1 MEENKPYAIFDYSE
15 LPLIRIDFTGEKATD
30 DNFADYLEETAAIS
44 LKAERYISIMDTS
57 KASYLTAKYR
67 ISQGKYLE
75 KNKEHIAKK
84 AIAAIF
90 IAPSFLHRTV
100 LKAIFIVKSYPS
112 PVFIVTSKEEAR
124 QKVDELLILE
134 EEAMGV

>member
-75 KNKEHIAKK
+75 KNKERIAKK

>member
-75 KNKEHIAKK
+75 KNKERIAKK

-112 PVFIVTSKEEAR
+112 PVFIVASKEEAR

-134 EEAMGV
+134 EEALEV